1 LLSKIFTLGRPMVSF
16 KVLYSH
22 RGRVR
27 STWIIASGNN
37 VATVRAMLKSID
49 VRTGMYSYTVTIND
63 KPQFVVEVPGP
74 ESLPKKVFEA
84 LKGAKW

>member
-1 LLSKIFTLGRPMVSF
+1 MVSF
-16 KVLYSH
+16 RILYSH
-22 RGRVR
+22 RGRAR
-27 STWIIASGNN
+27 STWIIANGSN
-37 VATVRAMLKSID
+37 VATVRAVLKSID

>member
-1 LLSKIFTLGRPMVSF
+1 MGL

-22 RGRVR
+22 RGRAR
-27 STWIIASGNN
+27 STWIVSDGNN
-37 VATVRAMLKSID
+37 VTTVRAVLKAINI
-49 VRTGMYSYTVTIND
+49 RTGMYSYTVTIND

>member
-1 LLSKIFTLGRPMVSF
+1 MVSF

-22 RGRVR
+22 RGRAR
-27 STWIIASGNN
+27 STWIISNGNN
-37 VATVRAMLKSID
+37 ITTVRAVLRSID
-49 VRTGMYSYTVTIND
+49 VRTGMYSYQVILND